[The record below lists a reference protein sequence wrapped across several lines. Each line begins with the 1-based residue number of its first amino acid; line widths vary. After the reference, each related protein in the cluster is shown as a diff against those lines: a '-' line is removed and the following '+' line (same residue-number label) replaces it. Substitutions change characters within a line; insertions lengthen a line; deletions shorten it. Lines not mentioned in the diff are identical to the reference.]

1 MPISLGAAKEGDAG
15 HWCASKTAC
24 ALVSGERAVLH
35 KAAELYLPL
44 RACRKTLPWSR
55 EPHPGWLEGTEWGKE
70 HSGRP
75 ETPGWTLKQVRRYDE
90 LFEELRKATEAV
102 QA

>member
-1 MPISLGAAKEGDAG
+1 MPIGLSAAKEEDAG
-15 HWCASKTAC
+15 HWCASKTAW
-24 ALVSGERAVLH
+24 ALVSRERAFLR

-44 RACRKTLPWSR
+44 HAYQKTLPWSR
-55 EPHPGWLEGTEWGKE
+55 EPHSGWLEGTEWGKE

-75 ETPGWTLKQVRRYDE
+75 ETPGWTLEQVRRYDE